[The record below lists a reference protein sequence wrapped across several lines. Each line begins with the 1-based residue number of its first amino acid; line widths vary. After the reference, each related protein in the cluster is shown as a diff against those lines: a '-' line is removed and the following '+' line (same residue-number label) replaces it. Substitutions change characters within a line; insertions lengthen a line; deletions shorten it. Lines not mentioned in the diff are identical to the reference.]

1 MSFSDTWHRNR
12 NRQIEVLSQKLV
24 GKSINVLIE
33 DTETLVYVNS
43 IINQNT
49 LHHYSSE
56 LLFHLGDSPQGD
68 PNNAEQSNERRLLGN
83 PPAIEVWLFIY
94 SGKYKLF
101 QPHTNQSFTILEGD
115 ELKKLLG

>member
-12 NRQIEVLSQKLV
+12 NRQKEVLSQKLV

-56 LLFHLGDSPQGD
+56 LLFHYGG
-68 PNNAEQSNERRLLGN
+68 
-83 PPAIEVWLFIY
+83 PPIEVWLFIY

-101 QPHTNQSFTILEGD
+101 QPHTNQSFTILEGA
-115 ELKKLLG
+115 ELKKLLGEEGQ